1 MLSDSYILRAS
12 LIACFKIGQKPLLRP
27 FKNVEYM
34 NIHADTYVLN
44 RCCVIENLINIPDA
58 NGKLNV
64 ANKAIFV

>member
-34 NIHADTYVLN
+34 NIHVLN
-44 RCCVIENLINIPDA
+44 SCCVIENLITCNIPDA